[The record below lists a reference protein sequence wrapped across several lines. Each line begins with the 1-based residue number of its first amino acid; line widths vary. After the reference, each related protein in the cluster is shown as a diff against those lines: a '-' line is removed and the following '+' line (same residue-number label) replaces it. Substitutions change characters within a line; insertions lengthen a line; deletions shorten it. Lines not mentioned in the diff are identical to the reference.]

1 MLRHDVTDAVRK
13 NLFHVHAIRSIDEG
27 IAILTGLPAAN
38 VHAKVAAKLKEFARM
53 QKKHA

>member
-1 MLRHDVTDAVRK
+1 VTDAVRK